1 MALENPQSA
10 DHIAGEQGS
19 FEPQRMNNFSVEIPL
34 GEADRDL
41 IEMGLKG
48 FSLPSTT
55 NETITVNYQNE
66 TRKVA
71 GQANVEEGTLALHD
85 FVDADVRGAILRWR
99 KQVYDP
105 STGKIGLAKDYKKT
119 LNVLLKGPDGEG
131 VRVAKLIGAW
141 PTQDPPADM
150 DMESP
155 DKLLMEVPL
164 SVDKINWSES
174 INGL

>member
-1 MALENPQSA
+1 VALENPQSA

-34 GEADRDL
+34 GDADRDL

-48 FSLPSTT
+48 FSLPSAT
-55 NETITVNYQNE
+55 NEIITVNYQNE

-71 GQANVEEGTLALHD
+71 GQVNVEEGNLALHD

-99 KQVYDP
+99 QLVYQVR
-105 STGKIGLAKDYKKT
+105 TGNIGYAKDYKKT
-119 LNVLLKGPDGEG
+119 LNVLLKGPDGQKI
-131 VRVAKLIGAW
+131 RIAKLIGTW
-141 PTQDPPADM
+141 PTQDPPADL

-164 SVDKINWSES
+164 SVDKIDWSDS
-174 INGL
+174 IDGL